1 MMESVD
7 IAGILNSQGSIVS
20 CVLLQASK
28 KSSDTSDSKVAST
41 SSSAKSVTGKTLQ
54 SSDESTVISK
64 PNAVSDDNINN
75 TNAKPENPE
84 DHSSSKTPEYHYAHL
99 VTQISIDTTPK
110 KRHVEQVLGGPFT
123 FLGQYDEIGVV
134 VMALRPD
141 LSTNAQENPHELPP
155 PLNPGP
161 IQGDI
166 LLMRVSPTEEENEDE
181 EEYDEKE
188 ENVKMGACTDSSK
201 APESDTQDSDEFFQD
216 FTCEE
221 YLEFVA
227 LCKKEDRK
235 VVETVDIKETTSN
248 QDDMDHYDLE
258 EGDAVEDNGHEEDEI
273 GEDEEE
279 DDDEAYTEFD
289 EDEERVGM
297 MNLIMGQILRK
308 FREEHGRGPDT
319 KELLQMRQALAM
331 KLGVEVPAV
340 WDDDDDDDVCS
351 VDNECSNNDD
361 KSSEDKEN
369 EDKEDEASEDNRDMK
384 TKKRAAEDALS
395 NSEKGAGKTKK
406 PRVRWSSEYQY
417 KDIALEPMSDEDDEI
432 KNEEGDERMKEIQQE
447 A

>member
-1 MMESVD
+1 
-7 IAGILNSQGSIVS
+7 
-20 CVLLQASK
+20 
-28 KSSDTSDSKVAST
+28 
-41 SSSAKSVTGKTLQ
+41 
-54 SSDESTVISK
+54 
-64 PNAVSDDNINN
+64 
-75 TNAKPENPE
+75 
-84 DHSSSKTPEYHYAHL
+84 
-99 VTQISIDTTPK
+99 
-110 KRHVEQVLGGPFT
+110 
-123 FLGQYDEIGVV
+123 
-134 VMALRPD
+134 
-141 LSTNAQENPHELPP
+141 
-155 PLNPGP
+155 
-161 IQGDI
+161 
-166 LLMRVSPTEEENEDE
+166 
-181 EEYDEKE
+181 
-188 ENVKMGACTDSSK
+188 MGACTDSSK